1 MTQQPLTLPH
11 YTTLPPQIVAPQI
24 RQKKLLLPI
33 LMKKK
38 IIFCKNGFDKKEEIR
53 ENKNSETTEWAIRPD
68 AKWKVRSIGL
78 LAAILPGI
86 ACYLCL
92 AYSFTLQY
100 DRIANF
106 TIPSTMC
113 PGLKSIFPPV
123 SYSIGVWKPQK
134 YIWLMVLAM
143 HLPPRF
149 FYAIV
154 YKNHY
159 SLGDSIHRTKR
170 WFCVIVKL
178 HYFLLVIEALGLTAV
193 SVIDIE
199 SNFSWFLYMR
209 I

>member
-1 MTQQPLTLPH
+1 MKTTSISLKCHQP
-11 YTTLPPQIVAPQI
+11 PPQIPI
-24 RQKKLLLPI
+24 TTLNFQKIPEPSKTT
-33 LMKKK
+33 K
-38 IIFCKNGFDKKEEIR
+38 IVIEDYDPTTSYSPPLYDSSTSNSCSPDSSEEASTSYSDEKENNFCKNCFDKKEELR

-134 YIWLMVLAM
+134 YIWLMV
-143 HLPPRF
+143 
-149 FYAIV
+149 
-154 YKNHY
+154 N
-159 SLGDSIHRTKR
+159 
-170 WFCVIVKL
+170 
-178 HYFLLVIEALGLTAV
+178 
-193 SVIDIE
+193 
-199 SNFSWFLYMR
+199 
-209 I
+209 